1 MVFRSRLLTFLL
13 GGALLGLGIVLL
25 RSVEPWEAA
34 TLQRWENT
42 EPPVGM
48 LAMSGVLIVVGL
60 CLVVAVLIGMLG
72 HTAFR
77 ETTLEPP
84 EGGALLGGNARVLVR
99 LVPRGS
105 VQVSSAELRLITE
118 ERANYVADFPELAS
132 DSDDSQKGYLSSV
145 MEVHRWSSRLELPAE
160 LREPWEQSVPVPIP
174 LELPPSFRW
183 ARHAVAT
190 RLELEV
196 VLVGR
201 MDLELVREL
210 IILPREA

>member
-25 RSVEPWEAA
+25 RSIEPWEAT

-42 EPPVGM
+42 EPPVGA
-48 LAMSGVLIVVGL
+48 LATSGTLIVVGL
-60 CLVVAVLIGMLG
+60 SLVVAVVIGMLG
-72 HTAFR
+72 HSAFR

-118 ERANYVADFPELAS
+118 ERADYVENFPELSS
-132 DSDDSQKGYLSSV
+132 DSDSQRGHLSSV

-160 LREPWEQSVPVPIP
+160 LREPWEQSIPVPIP

-201 MDLELVREL
+201 LDLQLEREL